1 MGRANLQRPVAQSI
15 YSRRRSTDRRVP
27 NRSDGH
33 HAGARRTGS
42 GRRRP
47 PGWSGHGGGFGGGG
61 FHGGSFHGGFAGGG
75 LHGGGFHGRF
85 HGGFHRRAFAGFGF
99 GPYYDGYYP
108 YADNDYYD
116 DGGCYV
122 VRRRVMTRYG
132 WRVRPV
138 RRVCLARN
146 ASA

>member
-1 MGRANLQRPVAQSI
+1 MAITQALDALGPDAE
-15 YSRRRSTDRRVP
+15 
-27 NRSDGH
+27 GH
-33 HAGARRTGS
+33 QGG
-42 GRRRP
+42 G
-47 PGWSGHGGGFGGGG
+47 GHGGGFSGGG
-61 FHGGSFHGGFAGGG
+61 FHGGGFHGGFAGGG

-99 GPYYDGYYP
+99 GPYYDEYYP

-138 RRVCLARN
+138 QVCG
-146 ASA
+146 